1 MTANYHFV
9 EMTPEGMA
17 EYEIAPSHQGS
28 GTAVA
33 IPYAVPNSLAQEV
46 ALFRA
51 RKPCLLH
58 GDQWLADLLPAEDE
72 PAAPAILH
80 VTAPNGRDPVGEI
93 VSDLDYLY
101 SDKAA
106 LDVYHD
112 ETGFNWLLTVED
124 GLDQRHLNWLDSV
137 GATYTYTA

>member
-1 MTANYHFV
+1 MTNSYHFV

-17 EYEIAPSHQGS
+17 EYKLTPHPQSASA
-28 GTAVA
+28 AV
-33 IPYAVPNSLAQEV
+33 AVPNPLAQEV
-46 ALFRA
+46 ALFRT

-72 PAAPAILH
+72 PAAPALLH

-112 ETGFNWLLTVED
+112 EAGFNWLLRVED